1 MADWYY
7 QTERGAEAGP
17 ISNSELRNL
26 VSSGAITPESM
37 LRKDDAKWVKAS
49 AVGGLFEAVKEA
61 EIRNV
66 CPYCNSTVFKV
77 PGKCPSCN
85 REITV
90 TLRTKAGQQS
100 GVQQTHPES
109 RSVAAIQ
116 SVLRE
121 ESLAERRYI
130 VIFAVLCALH
140 LPLGGWLFRAI
151 GSHHTMV
158 AWLVGA
164 MLIVIN
170 LASIIT
176 FIKARRFAE
185 QEAQDS

>member
-7 QTERGAEAGP
+7 QTEKGAEAGP
-17 ISNSELRNL
+17 VSNTELRNL

-49 AVGGLFEAVKEA
+49 AVGGLFEAVKEV
-61 EIRNV
+61 EVRNV

-90 TLRTKAGQQS
+90 TLRTKAGQQP
-100 GVQQTHPES
+100 GVQPPHPES

-130 VIFAVLCALH
+130 VVFAVLCALH
-140 LPLGGWLFRAI
+140 LPFAGWLFRAI
-151 GSHHTMV
+151 DSNHTTV
-158 AWLVGA
+158 SWLVGVS
-164 MLIVIN
+164 LVVIN
-170 LASIIT
+170 IASILT
-176 FIKARRFAE
+176 FLKARKFADE
-185 QEAQDS
+185 ESRNS

>member
-7 QTERGAEAGP
+7 QTEKGAEAGP
-17 ISNSELRNL
+17 VSNSELKNL
-26 VSSGAITPESM
+26 VSSGAVTPDTM

-61 EIRNV
+61 EVRNV

-90 TLRTKAGQQS
+90 SLRTKADLS
-100 GVQQTHPES
+100 KTATEPIVES

-130 VIFAVLCALH
+130 ILFAVLCTLH
-140 LPLGGWLFRAI
+140 LPFAGWLFNAI
-151 GSHHTMV
+151 EARSTIV
-158 AWLVGA
+158 SWLVGGC
-164 MLIVIN
+164 LVVIN
-170 LASIIT
+170 LAAILT
-176 FIKARRFAE
+176 FIRARKFARE
-185 QEAQDS
+185 ETDL

>member
-7 QTERGAEAGP
+7 QTEKGTEAGP
-17 ISNSELRNL
+17 VSNSELKNL
-26 VSSGAITPESM
+26 VSSGAVTPDTM

-61 EIRNV
+61 EVRNV

-90 TLRTKAGQQS
+90 SLRTKADLS
-100 GVQQTHPES
+100 KPATEPMTES
-109 RSVAAIQ
+109 RSMAAIQ
-116 SVLRE
+116 SVMRE

-130 VIFAVLCALH
+130 MLFAVLCVLH
-140 LPLGGWLFRAI
+140 LPFVGWLFNAI
-151 GSHHTMV
+151 EARSNIV
-158 AWLVGA
+158 SWLVGGC
-164 MLIVIN
+164 LVVIN
-170 LASIIT
+170 LAAILT
-176 FIKARRFAE
+176 FIRARKFARE
-185 QEAQDS
+185 EADL